1 MTTNFSPNVRARE
14 FDFSDYAIR
23 SSTAILA
30 LLGYATKGPTH
41 QPVFISNERE
51 LLDTFG
57 FPAYEQ
63 VGQELVSRNLI
74 TPAIQYLRQGNQ
86 LIVVRVNSSATTASV
101 TLNDTGTPAAAI
113 LTVRAISEGSWASTQ
128 ALSVKISAGSA
139 GTGYFKMEIFVA
151 GALREKYDNLTTLNS
166 DPTNWAS
173 ARVNQASLLVR
184 VTEQGALNGLVP
196 ANVGPVALTGGTDG
210 SSASTGDFT
219 QDGKGLSLLKD
230 PDLISFNLLITPG
243 AIRECGD
250 TTQVI
255 TRRCLEVC
263 ESRGDAFYIADPIY
277 GLDTAT
283 ELKDSVNGA
292 NGQANGP
299 ALDSSYGAIYAP
311 WVSVYDA
318 YNQKTVWC
326 PPSAFMAGQ
335 FAYSDRVA
343 QPWFATA
350 GLNRG
355 KLTNALGVQINLNR
369 DDLEVLQAPREI
381 INPIRNIVGEGIVI
395 WGQRTMQRKTSA
407 LDRVN
412 VRRMI
417 NFAKSSVI
425 GATKILL
432 FDQNDTKTWRKF
444 SQLVNPIIQNIKDTR
459 GLYDFRVICDESTNP
474 PTLVDQNQMQG
485 KILLKPTKTAEIITV
500 DFNILNTG
508 ASFNE
513 FV

>member
-1 MTTNFSPNVRARE
+1 MTNFSPQVVARE

-51 LLDTFG
+51 LIDTFG
-57 FPAYEQ
+57 YPQYDQ
-63 VGQELVSRNLI
+63 VGTDLVSKNLI

-86 LIVVRVNSSATTASV
+86 LVVVRVNSSATTASV

-113 LTVRAISEGSWASTQ
+113 LTVSAISEGSWASTQ
-128 ALSVKISAGSA
+128 ALSVKISNGSA
-139 GTGYFKMEIFVA
+139 GSGYFKLEVYVS
-151 GALREKYDNLTTLNS
+151 GVVQEKYDNLTTLNS
-166 DPTNWAS
+166 DKTNWPS
-173 ARVNQASLLVR
+173 ARINQTSFRIR

-210 SSASTGDFT
+210 SAASTGDFT
-219 QDGKGLSLLKD
+219 QDGKGLSVIKD
-230 PDLISFNLLITPG
+230 PDLLAFNILVTPG
-243 AIRECGD
+243 AVRECGD
-250 TTQVI
+250 TNQVI
-255 TRRCLEVC
+255 TRACLTLC
-263 ESRGDAFYIADPIY
+263 ESRGDAIYIAEVIY

-283 ELKDSVNGA
+283 EMKDSVNGS
-292 NGQANGP
+292 NGP
-299 ALDSSYGAIYAP
+299 ALDSSYGAIYGP
-311 WVSVYDA
+311 WCQVYDA
-318 YNQKTVWC
+318 YNQKIVWC
-326 PPSAFMAGQ
+326 PPSALVAGQ
-335 FAYSDRVA
+335 MAFSDRVS

-350 GLNRG
+350 GTNRG
-355 KLTNALGVQINLNR
+355 KLTNVLGLQGNLNR

-381 INPIRNIVGEGIVI
+381 VNPIRNIVGEGIVI

-417 NFAKSSVI
+417 NFAKSSVV
-425 GATKILL
+425 GATKVLL
-432 FDQNDTKTWRKF
+432 FDQNDSKTWRKF

-474 PTLVDQNQMQG
+474 PSLIDQNQMQG
-485 KILLKPTKTAEIITV
+485 KILLKPTKTAEVITV
-500 DFNILNTG
+500 DFTILNTG

-513 FV
+513 FI